1 MHDTLTHCFMRIKCV
16 LTSPSSERYLVSASH
31 GIKGCV
37 FSALIPKL
45 HQDRQI
51 ETLRLHRVVA
61 QIVAETMDYYLL
73 MGHILI
79 GHSIRRWATHIS
91 NFVEVVHYARLRVGK
106 LPFPRLLSLHQ
117 TFLCSASL
125 RLVSRLQEPYQAVI
139 IETRSKRMDLV
150 VLRLR
155 KAMHGYHAPF
165 AVRTHPELWV
175 NIIFREDFTRQR
187 STLHTEE
194 T

>member
-1 MHDTLTHCFMRIKCV
+1 MRAYFSQFGEISRFRLPRNERVRLLGTLISYPGSVYRNCIK
-16 LTSPSSERYLVSASH
+16 TGRSKHYGFIEFVS
-31 GIKGCV
+31 V
-37 FSALIPKL
+37 P
-45 HQDRQI
+45 
-51 ETLRLHRVVA
+51 VA
-61 QIVAETMDYYLL
+61 QIVAETMGYYLL

-106 LPFPRLLSLHQ
+106 LLFPRLLSLHQ
-117 TFLCSASL
+117 TSLCSASL

-139 IETRSKRMDLV
+139 IETGSKRMDLV

-165 AVRTHPELWV
+165 AVRTHPGLWV
-175 NIIFREDFTRQR
+175 NIIFRDDFTRQR
-187 STLHTEE
+187 STLLHAGGT
-194 T
+194 